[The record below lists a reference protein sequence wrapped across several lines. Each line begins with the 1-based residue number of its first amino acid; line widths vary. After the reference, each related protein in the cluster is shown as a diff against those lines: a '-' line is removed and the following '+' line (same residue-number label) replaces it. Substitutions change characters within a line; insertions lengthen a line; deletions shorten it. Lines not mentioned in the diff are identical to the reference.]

1 VVAISDQEVVAQKGN
16 SGSDRLTEVVSSFE
30 RNDHFGLKAHLRGVL
45 ISDPMEQAA
54 NVGCL
59 PSLVTNRH
67 CRVNESV
74 VSERTEETDGIEKI
88 RLAYAVCARNA
99 GERPESDVDIDKV
112 LKAGYSQSG
121 QHKRSFRCILYD
133 TAKRERAG

>member
-1 VVAISDQEVVAQKGN
+1 
-16 SGSDRLTEVVSSFE
+16 
-30 RNDHFGLKAHLRGVL
+30 
-45 ISDPMEQAA
+45 MEQAA

-99 GERPESDVDIDKV
+99 GERPEAHVNVDEV
-112 LKAGYSQSG
+112 LESGY
-121 QHKRSFRCILYD
+121 L
-133 TAKRERAG
+133 